1 MYGTAR
7 YCRLNYLGDVITY
20 HMRPDDCPKD
30 RILEKAK
37 KQGEELEKLIL
48 K

>member
-20 HMRPDDCPKD
+20 HMMPEDCPEN
-30 RILEKAK
+30 RIVERARN
-37 KQGEELEKLIL
+37 QGEELAKLLL